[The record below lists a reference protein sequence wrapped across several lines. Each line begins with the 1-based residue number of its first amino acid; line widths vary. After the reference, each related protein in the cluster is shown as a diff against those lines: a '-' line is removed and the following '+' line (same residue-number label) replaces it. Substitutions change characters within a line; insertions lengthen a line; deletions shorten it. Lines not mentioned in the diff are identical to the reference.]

1 MNSIEEIL
9 DAMDEDLDHAT
20 KLPFSKRGLSGID
33 ADKFREYVRQIRLNL
48 PSEIR
53 QAQHLVSDRK
63 SIINEA
69 KAEAEVI
76 LKKAREKEQELI
88 NEASITKQAQQVA
101 SDITANANA
110 NSKKMT
116 KATDAYVDKTL
127 SNLEELLTAN
137 IVEVRKMLNTLRN
150 KKS

>member
-9 DAMDEDLDHAT
+9 DAMDEELDRAT
-20 KLPFSKRGLSGID
+20 KLPFAKGKSGID
-33 ADKFREYVRQIRLNL
+33 ADKFREYLKQIRLNL

-63 SIINEA
+63 SIINDA

-76 LKKAREKEQELI
+76 LKRAREKEQELI

-137 IVEVRKMLNTLRN
+137 ILEVRKMLNTLRN
-150 KKS
+150 KKG

>member
-9 DAMDEDLDHAT
+9 DAMDEDLDNAP
-20 KLPFSKRGLSGID
+20 KLIVPKGKSGID
-33 ADKFREYVRQIRLNL
+33 AAKFRDYIEQIRLCL
-48 PSEIR
+48 PNEIR
-53 QAQHLVSDRK
+53 QAQNLVSDRK
-63 SIINEA
+63 GIINEA
-69 KAEAEVI
+69 KAEADI
-76 LKKAREKEQELI
+76 IIKRAKEKEQELI
-88 NEASITKQAQQVA
+88 KADAITKQAQQVA

-137 IVEVRKMLNTLRN
+137 ILEVRKMLNALRN
-150 KKS
+150 KNS

>member
-9 DAMDEDLDHAT
+9 DAMDEELDNAP
-20 KLPFSKRGLSGID
+20 KLIVPKGKSGID
-33 ADKFREYVRQIRLNL
+33 AAKFRDYIEQIRLCL
-48 PSEIR
+48 PNEIR
-53 QAQHLVSDRK
+53 QAQNLVSDRK
-63 SIINEA
+63 GIINEA
-69 KAEAEVI
+69 KAEADI
-76 LKKAREKEQELI
+76 IIKRAKEKEQELI
-88 NEASITKQAQQVA
+88 KADAITKQAQQVA

-137 IVEVRKMLNTLRN
+137 ILEVRKMLNALRN
-150 KKS
+150 KNS

>member
-9 DAMDEDLDHAT
+9 DAMDDELDHAT
-20 KLPFSKRGLSGID
+20 KLPFAKGKSGID
-33 ADKFREYVRQIRLNL
+33 TEKFREYLKQIRLNL

-63 SIINEA
+63 SIINDA
-69 KAEAEVI
+69 KAEADVI
-76 LKKAREKEQELI
+76 LKRAKEKEQELI

-127 SNLEELLTAN
+127 SNLEELLTSN
-137 IVEVRKMLNTLRN
+137 IVEVRKMLNALRN
-150 KKS
+150 KKG

>member
-9 DAMDEDLDHAT
+9 DAMDDELDHAT
-20 KLPFSKRGLSGID
+20 KLPFAKGKSGID
-33 ADKFREYVRQIRLNL
+33 TEKFREYLKQIRLNL

-63 SIINEA
+63 SIINDA
-69 KAEAEVI
+69 KAEADII
-76 LKKAREKEQELI
+76 LKRAKEKEQELI

-127 SNLEELLTAN
+127 SNLEELLTSN
-137 IVEVRKMLNTLRN
+137 IVEVRKMLNALRN
-150 KKS
+150 KKG

>member
-9 DAMDEDLDHAT
+9 DAMDEELDNAP
-20 KLPFSKRGLSGID
+20 KLIVPKGKSGID
-33 ADKFREYVRQIRLNL
+33 AAKFRDYIEQIRLCL
-48 PSEIR
+48 PNEIR
-53 QAQHLVSDRK
+53 QAQNLVSDRK
-63 SIINEA
+63 GIINEA
-69 KAEAEVI
+69 KAEADI
-76 LKKAREKEQELI
+76 IIKRAKEKEQELI
-88 NEASITKQAQQVA
+88 KADAITKQAQQVA

-137 IVEVRKMLNTLRN
+137 I
-150 KKS
+150 